1 MTEEKKSTQDTQM
14 TQKPIVEE
22 KKIVEESPTQPQKT
36 VQASMSDIRYSGFW
50 VRGAGYIIDSFIVG
64 FLAMIIGV
72 PISVGIGMMT
82 AFIGSSFLSTLGQM
96 VASLIG
102 LAIAWGYF
110 IFMTH
115 KYQATLGKM
124 AIGVK
129 VVADDGASKLT
140 LGKVTLRETV
150 GKFVSSLV
158 FGIGYIVAA
167 FTKKKQGLHDFIASS
182 IVVYKNPLK
191 GPNAVAVVLAYVAWV
206 FMMFIVIAIM
216 VVFFAIISATLFG
229 LFSAADETPDL
240 FGGIESIM
248 QEGSEYDDYS
258 DYDTDFDS
266 MPNMQ
271 FDIDGMQIEIGD
283 EELDAL
289 QDVLQSLEGS
299 DVINT
304 L

>member
-1 MTEEKKSTQDTQM
+1 MTEEKKSTPDAQVA
-14 TQKPIVEE
+14 QKPIVEE
-22 KKIVEESPTQPQKT
+22 KKIVEESPVQPQET
-36 VQASMSDIRYSGFW
+36 AQASASDIRYSGFW
-50 VRGAGYIIDSFIVG
+50 VRGAGHIIDGFIVG
-64 FLAMIIGV
+64 FLIMIIGM
-72 PISVGIGMMT
+72 PISVIISMMT
-82 AFIGSSFLSTLGQM
+82 AFIGSSFLSALGQM
-96 VASLIG
+96 IASLIG
-102 LAIAWGYF
+102 LAIVWGYF
-110 IFMTH
+110 IFMTN

-150 GKFVSSLV
+150 GKFMSSLV

-182 IVVYKNPLK
+182 TVVYKNPLK
-191 GPNAVAVVLAYVAWV
+191 GPNTVAVVLAYIAWA
-206 FMMFIVIAIM
+206 FMMFVVIVIM
-216 VVFFAIISATLFG
+216 VIFFAIISATLFG
-229 LFSAADETPDL
+229 LFSAAEETPDL
-240 FGGIESIM
+240 FGDIESIM

-258 DYDTDFDS
+258 NYDTDFDS

-271 FDIDGMQIEIGD
+271 LDIDGMQIEIGD

-299 DVINT
+299 DVMNT

>member
-1 MTEEKKSTQDTQM
+1 MTEETKSTQGAQV
-14 TQKPIVEE
+14 TQKPVAED
-22 KKIVEESPTQPQKT
+22 KNIVEESPTQPQEV
-36 VQASMSDIRYSGFW
+36 VQTPISDIRYSGFW
-50 VRGAGYIIDSFIVG
+50 VRGAGYIIDGFIVG
-64 FLAMIIGV
+64 LLVMIIGM
-72 PISVGIGMMT
+72 PISVIVSMMT
-82 AFIGSSFLSTLGQM
+82 AFTGSSILATIGQLFS
-96 VASLIG
+96 SLIG

-129 VVADDGASKLT
+129 VVADDGVGKLT

-182 IVVYKNPLK
+182 TVIYKNPRK
-191 GPNAVAVVLAYVAWV
+191 GPNTVAVVLAYVAWV
-206 FMMFIVIAIM
+206 FMMFIAIVIM
-216 VVFFAIISATLFG
+216 VIFFAIISATLFG
-229 LFSAADETPDL
+229 LFSAAEETPEL

-248 QEGSEYDDYS
+248 QEGSEYDN
-258 DYDTDFDS
+258 YDTDFDS

-271 FDIDGMQIEIGD
+271 FDIDGMEIEIGD

-289 QDVLQSLEGS
+289 QDVLQSLEGD